1 MNRNNEENFYIPD
14 YMKKFKCIGRDCID
28 SCCTGFN
35 IEIDKETYKKYIN
48 SSEKKISV
56 ITKKYVVKKKN
67 NSALS
72 FANIQNKNNSCVFL
86 SQNKLCNAYSL
97 LGKDNLSVG
106 CATYPRVIKKFNG
119 IGFVAGEISC
129 PEISKLC
136 LSNPKI
142 NIKKLKKNELKNIFN
157 SNKVFSN
164 DIPKEL
170 SKVLIKFIDNVF
182 ITLSN
187 KDTIFENLL
196 EIIISF
202 YNIHNKFHCLSE
214 KNFIISEKENL
225 KESNLLMQASF
236 LPKICFKNN
245 YDNQL
250 RYRKICIRAANKSEY
265 FSLSESEFKKK
276 YICYYKIKFNKF
288 ITDHNYI
295 LKNFFINEFIK
306 NIGNFNI
313 SIDFFDNF
321 IREFLYKINITSFLL
336 TCLAFEDKKNITED
350 DYIEVLSAVQ
360 KVTQNSE
367 EKKVLIINFF
377 KKIDKNK
384 LFLRLFDIY

>member
-1 MNRNNEENFYIPD
+1 MNRSNQEFYYIPD
-14 YMKKFKCIGRDCID
+14 YMTNFKCIGTDCID

-35 IEIDKETYKKYIN
+35 IDIDKKTYKKYIN
-48 SSEKKISV
+48 SSEKKINLIS
-56 ITKKYVVKKKN
+56 KKYVVKKKN
-67 NSALS
+67 NSDLS
-72 FANIQNKNNSCVFL
+72 FASIQNKNNSCVFL
-86 SQNKLCNAYSL
+86 SKKKLCNAYSL
-97 LGKDNLSVG
+97 LGKDNLSLG
-106 CATYPRVIKKFNG
+106 CATYPRVIKNFNV

-142 NIKKLKKNELKNIFN
+142 NIKKLKKNDLKNIFN
-157 SNKVFSN
+157 SNKVYSHN
-164 DIPKEL
+164 MPKEL
-170 SKVLIKFIDNVF
+170 SKVIIKFIDNVF
-182 ITLSN
+182 IKLSN

-196 EIIISF
+196 EIIIAF
-202 YNIHNKFHCLSE
+202 YNIHNKFDCLSE
-214 KNFIISEKENL
+214 KNFIISEKEKL
-225 KESNLLMQASF
+225 KESNLLIQASF

-250 RYRKICIRAANKSEY
+250 RYRKICIRAANKSKY

-276 YICYYKIKFNKF
+276 YIYNYNIKFNKF
-288 ITDHNYI
+288 ITDNNYI

-306 NIGNFNI
+306 NIGNFNT
-313 SIDFFDNF
+313 SLDFFDNF

-336 TCLAFEDKKNITED
+336 TCLAFENKKNITVD

-360 KVTQNSE
+360 KITQNSE

-377 KKIDKNK
+377 KKLDKSK
-384 LFLRLFDIY
+384 LFIRLFDIF